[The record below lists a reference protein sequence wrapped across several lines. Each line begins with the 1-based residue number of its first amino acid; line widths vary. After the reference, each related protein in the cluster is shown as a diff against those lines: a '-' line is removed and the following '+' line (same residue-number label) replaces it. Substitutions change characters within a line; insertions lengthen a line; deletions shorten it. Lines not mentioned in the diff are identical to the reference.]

1 MTVNNKYFQ
10 MISFKKLY
18 CVQNSAYS
26 HAISL
31 IRVSALLL
39 IERDGELQLAAEGL
53 GLGSDGELCLDL
65 VRLVLPG
72 QMVCQAEELGK
83 QREPWPCPTP
93 MEGPSP
99 LPPTGAWPEESA

>member
-1 MTVNNKYFQ
+1 MPGRGGTDGLSQEEFSEEGEEERMEKQQVEG
-10 MISFKKLY
+10 
-18 CVQNSAYS
+18 AEGRGRD
-26 HAISL
+26 SL
-31 IRVSALLL
+31 L
-39 IERDGELQLAAEGL
+39 GGAEGL

>member
-39 IERDGELQLAAEGL
+39 MERDGELQLAAEGL
-53 GLGSDGELCLDL
+53 GLG
-65 VRLVLPG
+65 
-72 QMVCQAEELGK
+72 
-83 QREPWPCPTP
+83 PCN
-93 MEGPSP
+93 
-99 LPPTGAWPEESA
+99 AQCV